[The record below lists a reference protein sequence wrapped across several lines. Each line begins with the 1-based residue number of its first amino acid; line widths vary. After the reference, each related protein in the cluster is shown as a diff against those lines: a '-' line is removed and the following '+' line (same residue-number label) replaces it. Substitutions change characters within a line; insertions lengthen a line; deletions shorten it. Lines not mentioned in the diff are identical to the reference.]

1 MEKTIASISTP
12 LGKGAISI
20 VRMSGEKA
28 LEIALKVFNAKKLTI
43 ENIEPRKMYL
53 GNFELEKGFFEK
65 CLMVYFKSPNS
76 YTGEDLIEFQIHGG
90 ILITQKILKKCL
102 DEGAVLAEAGEFS
115 KRAFLN
121 GKISLNEAESII
133 DIIESESESEL
144 KSSLTLS
151 KGDLSLK
158 IENLQNS
165 ITELLAKIEVTL
177 DYPEED
183 FDEDVR
189 EVIKKEI
196 GDIKKQIEKLIND
209 SRNAKYIKHGI
220 NVAIVGRTNV
230 GKSSLLNALLG
241 ENKAI
246 VTDIEGT
253 TRDSIEGSFFHNGIK
268 INLIDTAGIR
278 EAVDEVEKI
287 GIKKS
292 KEILDNSDIVMFVVD
307 GTKRLSDSDLKIL
320 NLSKKKPYICVV
332 NKTDKSRAVEKLEN
346 EIEISAVFNK
356 NIDELKNKIFD
367 IIIKEEINFNNII
380 VTNERQLQEL
390 SNALKNIRDIEN
402 AEAEVLEVIAML
414 IKNLW
419 TTLGKIT
426 GNTENENIINLIF
439 SKFCLGK

>member
-133 DIIESESESEL
+133 DLIESESESEL

-189 EVIKKEI
+189 ETIKKEI
-196 GDIKKQIEKLIND
+196 GDEVKEGDILANL
-209 SRNAKYIKHGI
+209 Y
-220 NVAIVGRTNV
+220 TNIDNP
-230 GKSSLLNALLG
+230 K
-241 ENKAI
+241 
-246 VTDIEGT
+246 
-253 TRDSIEGSFFHNGIK
+253 F
-268 INLIDTAGIR
+268 NL
-278 EAVDEVEKI
+278 EKI
-287 GIKKS
+287 
-292 KEILDNSDIVMFVVD
+292 F
-307 GTKRLSDSDLKIL
+307 
-320 NLSKKKPYICVV
+320 
-332 NKTDKSRAVEKLEN
+332 
-346 EIEISAVFNK
+346 EIS
-356 NIDELKNKIFD
+356 
-367 IIIKEEINFNNII
+367 
-380 VTNERQLQEL
+380 
-390 SNALKNIRDIEN
+390 
-402 AEAEVLEVIAML
+402 
-414 IKNLW
+414 
-419 TTLGKIT
+419 
-426 GNTENENIINLIF
+426 
-439 SKFCLGK
+439 